1 MFKFLVIQTA
11 FIGDA
16 ILASA
21 CIEELHKSHPTAS
34 IDFLVRKGNEQLFEH
49 HPFLN
54 KVLIWN
60 KQEHKLHHFFK
71 TLQRIRKEKYTHV
84 INIHRYTSSGLFTVL
99 SGAKET
105 IGFDK
110 NPLSFLFTK
119 KIKHRISAYGDTQW
133 IHETERNH
141 ELIAAITSLDVQ
153 RPKLYPSE
161 QDYAKVAAYKNQPYI
176 CIAPSSVWFTK
187 QFPVA
192 KWIDFVKTVPKH
204 FTIYLLGGK
213 GDHALAESIAEHAK
227 GKCVNLCGTLSLLA
241 SAALMQDA
249 FMNYVND
256 SGPLH
261 LCSATNAPTRAIFC
275 STQANF
281 GFGPLST
288 DSKIIAYKEHL
299 ACKPCGL
306 HGKKEC
312 PKAHFTCALGIDIN
326 ELSECLTA

>member
-1 MFKFLVIQTA
+1 M
-11 FIGDA
+11 
-16 ILASA
+16 
-21 CIEELHKSHPTAS
+21 
-34 IDFLVRKGNEQLFEH
+34 
-49 HPFLN
+49 
-54 KVLIWN
+54 
-60 KQEHKLHHFFK
+60 
-71 TLQRIRKEKYTHV
+71 
-84 INIHRYTSSGLFTVL
+84 
-99 SGAKET
+99 
-105 IGFDK
+105 
-110 NPLSFLFTK
+110 
-119 KIKHRISAYGDTQW
+119 
-133 IHETERNH
+133 
-141 ELIAAITSLDVQ
+141 Q

-204 FTIYLLGGK
+204 YTIYLLGGK

-227 GKCVNLCGTLSLLA
+227 DNCVNLCGTLSLLA